1 MREFESVLHLNR
13 EDAARFYNA
22 YYYPDESL
30 RIQNAQAY
38 DRITSDVATRQT
50 QNGFV
55 GSIRGLDLSFLDSV
69 ERVAD
74 RSSVSPYPVRIRF

>member
-1 MREFESVLHLNR
+1 MREFESVLHLNQ
-13 EDAARFYNA
+13 EDAARFYNT

-30 RIQNAQAY
+30 RIQNSQAY

-69 ERVAD
+69 ERVMRDSA
-74 RSSVSPYPVRIRF
+74 PTFI